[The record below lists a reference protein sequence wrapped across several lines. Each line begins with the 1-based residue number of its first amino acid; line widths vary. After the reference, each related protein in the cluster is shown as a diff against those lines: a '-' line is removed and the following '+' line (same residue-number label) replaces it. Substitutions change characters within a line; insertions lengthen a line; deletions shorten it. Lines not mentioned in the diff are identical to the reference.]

1 MPITSVK
8 IDRGSPTLTI
18 VADFAVPKLRFWDAY
33 ADPRQVELLW
43 GPPTYPAKFTRHD
56 MFEGGRSHYAMT
68 GPGGDVSRGY
78 WVFTDVQV
86 LDSFEVVDGFCTD
99 EGVPN
104 PDLPTTRVSFAFE
117 DTPNGSRLTSI
128 AKFNSSEELEQL
140 LAMGMEEGMRQAM
153 GQIDSVVTD
162 NATFAA
168 SQPALVQLL
177 DDRRVRTSRVI
188 AGTVDAVWA
197 AHHDSKVVPR
207 WLTADGWSMP
217 ECVTAAEVGERFRFV
232 WRDDASG
239 DQFQATGEVL
249 ESSPPR
255 REVTTEVM
263 TGTGIPDDAPE
274 TLNELTLT
282 PLAGGTLVCFVIT
295 YPAAATRE
303 AVLATGM
310 IDGMEFGYQRL
321 DALLRIGGLG

>member
-1 MPITSVK
+1 
-8 IDRGSPTLTI
+8 
-18 VADFAVPKLRFWDAY
+18 
-33 ADPRQVELLW
+33 
-43 GPPTYPAKFTRHD
+43 
-56 MFEGGRSHYAMT
+56 
-68 GPGGDVSRGY
+68 
-78 WVFTDVQV
+78 
-86 LDSFEVVDGFCTD
+86 
-99 EGVPN
+99 
-104 PDLPTTRVSFAFE
+104 
-117 DTPNGSRLTSI
+117 
-128 AKFNSSEELEQL
+128 
-140 LAMGMEEGMRQAM
+140 
-153 GQIDSVVTD
+153 
-162 NATFAA
+162 
-168 SQPALVQLL
+168 
-177 DDRRVRTSRVI
+177 
-188 AGTVDAVWA
+188 
-197 AHHDSKVVPR
+197 
-207 WLTADGWSMP
+207 MP

-321 DALLRIGGLG
+321 DALLRI